1 MCNSNIENIEIRPAL
16 LVYFGDK
23 YAKNNDND
31 YTEYMEINEE
41 INFAELL
48 KEH

>member
-23 YAKNNDND
+23 YAENNDND
-31 YTEYMEINEE
+31 YTEYMKIN
-41 INFAELL
+41 
-48 KEH
+48 